1 VARGCELR
9 SEPVRILHVTWEYPP
24 LVVGGLA
31 PHVHGIA
38 TAQAAAGHHVV
49 VLTRHHPD
57 APDDAVIDG
66 VRVVRAHSDLPWVP
80 EEQFET
86 QVISANHKLV
96 QLTATIRPWAPEV
109 IHAHDWLVAW
119 AADTISA
126 LSGAPIVATVHATE
140 RGRHHGQ
147 ITNRTSAGVDA
158 AEWWMTYQAKQV
170 ICCSTYMVNEVTTAW
185 ELPAA
190 KVSMIPNGVTGA
202 DWRLPAAS
210 VPPRVGGPLVVSW
223 GRLQYEK
230 GFHVLLDAV
239 ALMGDDA
246 GDIEVVIVGRGTYTE
261 DLRRKTLEL
270 GLADRVHFAG
280 FVSDHDLKVMLH
292 QAACA
297 VIPSLY
303 EPFGIVALEA
313 LAAGAPLVASTAG
326 GLAEVLG
333 GTNAARLVEPDN
345 AEQLADAI
353 TATIRDVAATKLGQ
367 ERGATLVDTRYA
379 WSAIAADTVE
389 VYRKALAP

>member
-1 VARGCELR
+1 
-9 SEPVRILHVTWEYPP
+9 VRIVHVTWEYPP

-38 TAQAAAGHHVV
+38 TAQAAAGHEVV
-49 VLTRHHPD
+49 VLTRHHAD
-57 APDDAVIDG
+57 VPDDSIIDK
-66 VRVVRAHSDLPWVP
+66 VRVLRAHSDLPWVP

-86 QVISANHKLV
+86 QVASANHKLV
-96 QLTATIRPWAPEV
+96 QLMAAVMPWAPEV

-119 AADTISA
+119 AADTIAA
-126 LSGAPIVATVHATE
+126 LTGAPIVATIHATE

-147 ITNRTSAGVDA
+147 ITNRLSAGVDA
-158 AEWWMTYQAKQV
+158 AEWWLTYQAQHV
-170 ICCSTYMVNEVTTAW
+170 ICCSTYMVNEVIEAW
-185 ELPAA
+185 ELPAT
-190 KVSMIPNGVTGA
+190 KVTMIPNGVTA
-202 DWRLPAAS
+202 SQWRLAPEDVPA
-210 VPPRVGGPLVVSW
+210 RVGGPLVVSW

-239 ALMGDDA
+239 ALMGDA
-246 GDIEVVIVGRGTYTE
+246 VPNLEVVIVGRGTYTE

-270 GLADRVHFAG
+270 GLADKVHFAG

-326 GLAEVLG
+326 GLIEVLG
-333 GTNAARLVEPDN
+333 GTDAARLVEPDD
-345 AEQLADAI
+345 AAALADAI
-353 TATIRDVAATKLGQ
+353 TATIVDTATTLAATAKGH
-367 ERGATLVDTRYA
+367 ALVDTRYA
-379 WSAIAADTVE
+379 WSAIAADTVA
-389 VYRKALAP
+389 VYQAVLAG